1 MSASGATPFSSAIAT
16 VVLSMGVTPGL
27 CLASHLVLVFLM
39 YFGRVGCLTMLYA
52 VAGGHHGPRG
62 MLPEEK
68 ITVG

>member
-1 MSASGATPFSSAIAT
+1 
-16 VVLSMGVTPGL
+16 MGVTPGL